1 MDLRDSLTVAA
12 AGMKV
17 QGTRIK
23 VIAENMANSDSTA
36 ETPNDLP
43 YRRKV
48 ITFENA
54 MDRHLGLEMVRVH
67 KIDKDRSDFQRR
79 YDPTHPSANAEG
91 YVLYPN
97 VNPLIEANDMREAQR
112 SYEANLSVI
121 EASKTLLTRT
131 IEILR
136 G

>member
-1 MDLRDSLTVAA
+1 MDLRDSLTLAA

-54 MDRHLGLEMVRVH
+54 MDRQLGLEMVRVH

>member
-54 MDRHLGLEMVRVH
+54 MDRQLGVEMVRVH

-97 VNPLIEANDMREAQR
+97 VNSLVEANDMREAQR

>member
-54 MDRHLGLEMVRVH
+54 MDRQQGLEMVRVH

-97 VNPLIEANDMREAQR
+97 VNSLVEANDCEKPSA
-112 SYEANLSVI
+112 A
-121 EASKTLLTRT
+121 TRPT
-131 IEILR
+131 
-136 G
+136 

>member
-17 QGTRIK
+17 QGARIK

-54 MDRHLGLEMVRVH
+54 MDRQLGVEMVRVH

-79 YDPTHPSANAEG
+79 YDPTHPSANSEG
-91 YVLYPN
+91 YVLFPN

-121 EASKTLLTRT
+121 EASKTLLMRT

>member
-1 MDLRDSLTVAA
+1 MDLRDSLNAAA

-17 QGTRIK
+17 QGARIK

-54 MDRHLGLEMVRVH
+54 MDRQLGGEMVRVH

-79 YDPTHPSANAEG
+79 YDPAHPGANSEG
-91 YVLYPN
+91 YVLFPN

-112 SYEANLSVI
+112 SYKANLSFI
-121 EASKTLLTRT
+121 EPSKTPLMRT
-131 IEILR
+131 IEVLR

>member
-54 MDRHLGLEMVRVH
+54 MDRQAGLEMVRVH

-121 EASKTLLTRT
+121 EASKTLLMRT

>member
-54 MDRHLGLEMVRVH
+54 MDRQLGLEMVRVH

-91 YVLYPN
+91 YVLFPN
-97 VNPLIEANDMREAQR
+97 VNPLIETNDMREAQR

-121 EASKTLLTRT
+121 EASKTLLMRT

>member
-54 MDRHLGLEMVRVH
+54 MDRQLGLEMVRVH

>member
-17 QGTRIK
+17 QGSRIK

-54 MDRHLGLEMVRVH
+54 MDRQLGVEMVRVH

-79 YDPTHPSANAEG
+79 YDPTHPSANSDG
-91 YVLYPN
+91 YVLFPN

-121 EASKTLLTRT
+121 EASKTLLMRT

>member
-17 QGTRIK
+17 QGARIK

-54 MDRHLGLEMVRVH
+54 MDRQLGLEMVRVH

>member
-1 MDLRDSLTVAA
+1 MDLRDSLIAA
-12 AGMKV
+12 TAGMKV
-17 QGTRIK
+17 QGARIK
-23 VIAENMANSDSTA
+23 VIAENMANADSTA

-48 ITFENA
+48 ISFENA
-54 MDRHLGLEMVRVH
+54 LDRELGVQTVRVH

-91 YVLYPN
+91 YVLMPN
-97 VNPLIEANDMREAQR
+97 VNTLVESNDMREAQR

-121 EASKTLLTRT
+121 EASKTLLMRT
-131 IEILR
+131 IDILR
-136 G
+136 T

>member
-54 MDRHLGLEMVRVH
+54 MDRQLGLEMVRVH

-97 VNPLIEANDMREAQR
+97 VNSLVEANDMRESQR

-121 EASKTLLTRT
+121 EASKTLLMRT

>member
-17 QGTRIK
+17 QGSRIK

-54 MDRHLGLEMVRVH
+54 MDRQLGLEMVRVH

-79 YDPTHPSANAEG
+79 YDPTHPSANSEG
-91 YVLYPN
+91 YVLFPN

-121 EASKTLLTRT
+121 EASKTLLMRT

>member
-23 VIAENMANSDSTA
+23 VIAENMANSNSTA

-54 MDRHLGLEMVRVH
+54 MDRQLGLEMVRVH

>member
-17 QGTRIK
+17 QGSRIK

-54 MDRHLGLEMVRVH
+54 MDRQLGVEMVRVH

-79 YDPTHPSANAEG
+79 YDPTHPSANSEG
-91 YVLYPN
+91 YVLFPN

-121 EASKTLLTRT
+121 EASKTLLMRT

>member
-1 MDLRDSLTVAA
+1 MDLRDSLIAA
-12 AGMKV
+12 TAGMKV
-17 QGTRIK
+17 QGARIK
-23 VIAENMANSDSTA
+23 VIAENMANADSAA

-48 ITFENA
+48 ISFENA
-54 MDRHLGLEMVRVH
+54 LDRELGVQTVRVH

-91 YVLYPN
+91 YVLMPN
-97 VNPLIEANDMREAQR
+97 VNTLVESNDMREAQR

-121 EASKTLLTRT
+121 EASKTLLMRT
-131 IEILR
+131 IDILR
-136 G
+136 N

>member
-1 MDLRDSLTVAA
+1 MDLRDSLNVAA

-17 QGTRIK
+17 QGARIK
-23 VIAENMANSDSTA
+23 VIAENMANANSTA

-54 MDRHLGLEMVRVH
+54 LDRQMGVETVRVR

-91 YVLYPN
+91 YVLFPN
-97 VNPLIEANDMREAQR
+97 VNTLVETNDMREAQR

>member
-17 QGTRIK
+17 QGSRIK

-54 MDRHLGLEMVRVH
+54 MDRQRGLEMVRVH
-67 KIDKDRSDFQRR
+67 KIDKDRGDFQRR
-79 YDPTHPSANAEG
+79 YDPPHPSANADG

-97 VNPLIEANDMREAQR
+97 VNSLIEANDMREAQR

-121 EASKTLLTRT
+121 EASKTLLMRT

>member
-54 MDRHLGLEMVRVH
+54 MDRQLGVEMVRVH

-79 YDPTHPSANAEG
+79 YDPTHPSANSEG
-91 YVLYPN
+91 YVLFPN

-121 EASKTLLTRT
+121 EASKTLLMRT

>member
-1 MDLRDSLTVAA
+1 MDLRDSLSVAT

-17 QGTRIK
+17 QGARIK
-23 VIAENMANSDSTA
+23 VIAENMANADSTA

-48 ITFENA
+48 ISFENA
-54 MDRHLGLEMVRVH
+54 LDRELGIQTVRVH

-79 YDPTHPSANAEG
+79 YEPNHPSANAEG
-91 YVLYPN
+91 YVLKPN
-97 VNPLIEANDMREAQR
+97 VNTLVESNDMREAQR

-121 EASKTLLTRT
+121 EASKTLLMRT
-131 IEILR
+131 IDILR

>member
-17 QGTRIK
+17 QGARIK

-54 MDRHLGLEMVRVH
+54 MDRQLGLEMVRVH

-79 YDPTHPSANAEG
+79 YDPTHPSANSEG
-91 YVLYPN
+91 YVLFPN

>member
-17 QGTRIK
+17 HGARIK

-54 MDRHLGLEMVRVH
+54 MDRQLGVEMVRVH

-79 YDPTHPSANAEG
+79 YDPTHPSANSEG
-91 YVLYPN
+91 YVLFPN

-121 EASKTLLTRT
+121 EASKTLLMRT